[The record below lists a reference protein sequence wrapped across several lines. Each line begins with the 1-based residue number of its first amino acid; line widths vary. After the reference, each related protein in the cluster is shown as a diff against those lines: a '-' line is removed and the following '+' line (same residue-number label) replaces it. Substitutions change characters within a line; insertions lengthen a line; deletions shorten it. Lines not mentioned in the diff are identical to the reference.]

1 VHKDGARSHVPQRCA
16 GSAVHRVRDTNVE
29 RCIGAENRRCER
41 AEDCTPRSSIHDSI
55 YIECTH
61 VSNEHLRTVFEM
73 YLHTHSDVYPY
84 MHDMY
89 T

>member
-1 VHKDGARSHVPQRCA
+1 VNKDGARSRVPQRYA
-16 GSAVHRVRDTNVE
+16 GSTVHRVRDTNVE
-29 RCIGAENRRCER
+29 RYIGAEKGRCER
-41 AEDCTPRSSIHDSI
+41 AEDSSPPPSIHDSA
-55 YIECTH
+55 YIECTF
-61 VSNEHLRTVFEM
+61 VSNEHMRTVFEM